1 MKKSI
6 LAILTIA
13 IFLSSSLV
21 ITLPIPAR
29 AASGAV
35 IAFDYY
41 HVQVGNQTV
50 YRAYGL
56 PGPSY
61 EVVDRDRLYSN
72 LTKLGYSLDFL
83 NQTTPIT
90 SSELSGVSVLFLGKA
105 DDPPIN
111 YSVSEVQAITSWFQ
125 TGGKLLMVSGNSG
138 YTTNDTENT
147 AFMSTI
153 PNWVLSSIGSSLR
166 LEVGGEVTDVAG
178 PGPGAASPPAGVGA
192 SGSGFR
198 DFASAV
204 NNGINTQG
212 FAATLTQG
220 TQYVRFHG
228 PTNVIGYQN
237 GAYVPFSS
245 LTADTVTWL
254 YRTSTQGSLQQYGAA
269 KPYVTAYATPG
280 QLVLAAAEEIAE
292 GSTYSKVVVGG
303 AGFYGNYVINANGE
317 YSYNVV
323 FQGQQFVENA
333 VAWGLTV
340 ESVPSSTNWT
350 LIIAAAV
357 VAIVIIAAAAI
368 YLMRRKPM
376 PKAAPAA
383 PAAPAA

>member
-1 MKKSI
+1 MKKQNF
-6 LAILTIA
+6 LAILSIA
-13 IFLSSSLV
+13 LFISSSLL
-21 ITLPIPAR
+21 IFPLPAR
-29 AASGAV
+29 ASNGMT

-41 HVQVGNQTV
+41 HIQAGNQTI

-61 EVVDRDRLYSN
+61 EVVDRDRLYGN
-72 LTKLGYSLDFL
+72 LTSMGYTLDFL

-90 SSELSGVSVLFLGKA
+90 SSQLTNVNVLFLGKA

-111 YSVSEVQAITSWFQ
+111 YSQSEVQAITSWFA

-147 AFMSTI
+147 IFMSSI
-153 PNWVLSSIGSSLR
+153 PNTVLKAVGSQLR
-166 LEVGGEVTDVAG
+166 LEGGGEITDVPG
-178 PGPGAASPPAGVGA
+178 PGPGSTSPPAGVGA

-198 DFASAV
+198 AFASAA
-204 NNGINTQG
+204 NNGVNTQG
-212 FAATLTQG
+212 WAANLTKG

-228 PTNVIGYQN
+228 ATNVIGYLN

-254 YRTSTQGSLQQYGAA
+254 YRTSTQGSLQAYGSG
-269 KPYVTAYATPG
+269 KPYVTTVSTPG
-280 QLVLAAAEEIAE
+280 AYVLAAAEKISE
-292 GSTYSKVVVGG
+292 GSTYSKVVVAG

-317 YSYNVV
+317 YSYNVA

-333 VAWGLTV
+333 VNWGTTA
-340 ESVPSSTNWT
+340 ESVPSSTNWV
-350 LIIAAAV
+350 LYGGVAAV
-357 VAIVIIAAAAI
+357 VIIVVAAAAI
-368 YLMRRKPM
+368 YAMRRKPKAM
-376 PKAAPAA
+376 PAPAS
-383 PAAPAA
+383 

>member
-1 MKKSI
+1 MKKQNF
-6 LAILTIA
+6 LAILSIA
-13 IFLSSSLV
+13 LFISSSLL
-21 ITLPIPAR
+21 IFPMPAR
-29 AASGAV
+29 ASNGMT

-72 LTKLGYSLDFL
+72 LTKMGYTLDPL

-90 SSELSGVSVLFLGKA
+90 SSQLTNVNVLFLGKA

-111 YSVSEVQAITSWFQ
+111 YSQSEVQAIASWFA

-147 AFMSTI
+147 LFQSSI
-153 PNWVLSSIGSSLR
+153 PNVVLKAIGSQLR
-166 LEVGGEVTDVAG
+166 LECCGEVTDVSG
-178 PGPGAASPPAGVGA
+178 PGPGSATPPAGVGA

-198 DFASAV
+198 VFASTA

-212 FAATLTQG
+212 WATNLTKG

-228 PTNVIGYQN
+228 TTNVIGYLN
-237 GAYVPFSS
+237 GAYMPFSS

-254 YRTSTQGSLQQYGAA
+254 YRTSAQGSLQQYGSG
-269 KPYVTAYATPG
+269 KPLATTYATPG
-280 QLVLAAAEEIAE
+280 QLVLAAAEKIPE
-292 GSTYSKVVVGG
+292 GSSYSKVVVAG

-333 VAWGLTV
+333 VNWGTTL
-340 ESVPSSTNWT
+340 ESVPSSTNWV
-350 LIIAAAV
+350 LYGGAAAV
-357 VAIVIIAAAAI
+357 IIIVVAAAAI
-368 YLMRRKPM
+368 YAMRRKPKAM
-376 PKAAPAA
+376 AAPGS
-383 PAAPAA
+383 

>member
-1 MKKSI
+1 MKKSL
-6 LAILTIA
+6 LAILTIS

-21 ITLPIPAR
+21 IAIPAPAR
-29 AASGAV
+29 AASGGM

-41 HVQVGNQTV
+41 HIQVGNQTV

-61 EVVDRDRLYSN
+61 EVVDRDRLYTN
-72 LTKLGYSLDFL
+72 LTKMGYTLDFL

-90 SSELSGVSVLFLGKA
+90 SSQLSGVSVLFIGKA

-111 YSVSEVQAITSWFQ
+111 FSASEVQAITSWFQ
-125 TGGKLLMVSGNSG
+125 TGGKLLMMSGSSG
-138 YTTNDTENT
+138 YTSNDTENT
-147 AFMSTI
+147 AFFATI
-153 PNWVLSSIGSSLR
+153 PNWILKSIGSSLR
-166 LEVGGEVTDVAG
+166 LEVGGEITDVAG
-178 PGPGAASPPAGVGA
+178 PGPGASSPPAGVGA

-198 DFASAV
+198 VFASSANNGV
-204 NNGINTQG
+204 NNQG
-212 FAATLTQG
+212 WAATLTQG

-228 PTNVIGYQN
+228 ATNIIGYQN

-245 LTADTVTWL
+245 LTSNTVTWL

-269 KPYVTAYATPG
+269 KPYVTPYSTPG
-280 QLVLAAAEEIAE
+280 QWVLAAAEEIAE

-333 VAWGLTV
+333 VNWGTTV
-340 ESVPSSTNWT
+340 ESVPSSTDWT
-350 LIIAAAV
+350 LIIVAAV
-357 VAIVIIAAAAI
+357 VAIVIIAAAGI

-383 PAAPAA
+383 PST

>member
-1 MKKSI
+1 MKKS
-6 LAILTIA
+6 LFAILTIS
-13 IFLSSSLV
+13 IFLSSSFAIAL
-21 ITLPIPAR
+21 PAR
-29 AASGAV
+29 AQSGAV

-41 HVQVGNQTV
+41 HIQVGNQTV

-61 EVVDRDRLYSN
+61 EVVDRNRLYTN
-72 LTKLGYSLDFL
+72 LTKAGYTLDFL

-90 SSELSGVSVLFLGKA
+90 SSQLSGVSVLFLGKA

-111 YSVSEVQAITSWFQ
+111 YSASEVQAITSWFQ
-125 TGGKLLMVSGNSG
+125 LGGKLLMVSGNSG

-147 AFMSTI
+147 AFFSTI
-153 PNWVLSSIGSSLR
+153 PNWVLKSIGSSLR

-178 PGPGAASPPAGVGA
+178 PGPGSASPPAGVGA

-198 DFASAV
+198 AFASAA
-204 NNGINTQG
+204 NNGINTQAW
-212 FAATLTQG
+212 AATLTQG

-228 PTNVIGYQN
+228 PINVIGYQN

-269 KPYVTAYATPG
+269 KPYVTSYATPG
-280 QLVLAAAEEIAE
+280 QYVLAAAEKIPE
-292 GSTYSKVVVGG
+292 GSTYSKVVVAG

-323 FQGQQFVENA
+323 FQGQQFVLNA
-333 VAWGLTV
+333 VAWGLTS

-350 LIIAAAV
+350 LIIAAV
-357 VAIVIIAAAAI
+357 VVVIVIIAAAAI

-376 PKAAPAA
+376 PKMAPAA
-383 PAAPAA
+383 PPAPST

>member
-1 MKKSI
+1 MKKQNF
-6 LAILTIA
+6 LAILSIGLFIA
-13 IFLSSSLV
+13 SSLLIFPV
-21 ITLPIPAR
+21 PAR
-29 AASGAV
+29 AASNGMT

-41 HVQVGNQTV
+41 HIQVGNQTI

-61 EVVDRDRLYSN
+61 EVVDRNRLYTN
-72 LTKLGYSLDFL
+72 LTKMGYSLDPL
-83 NQTTPIT
+83 NQTTPI
-90 SSELSGVSVLFLGKA
+90 SSSQLTNVNVLFLGKA

-111 YSVSEVQAITSWFQ
+111 YSASEVQAITSWFQ

-147 AFMSTI
+147 AFQSSI
-153 PNWVLSSIGSSLR
+153 PNWVLKSIGSSLR

-198 DFASAV
+198 VFASAA
-204 NNGINTQG
+204 NNGINTQSW
-212 FAATLTQG
+212 AATLTQG

-228 PTNVIGYQN
+228 TTNVIGYQN

-269 KPYVTAYATPG
+269 KPYATTFATPG
-280 QLVLAAAEEIAE
+280 QLVLAAAEKIPE
-292 GSTYSKVVVGG
+292 GSSYSKVVVAG
-303 AGFYGNYVINANGE
+303 AGFYGGYVINANGE
-317 YSYNVV
+317 FSYNVV

-333 VAWGLTV
+333 VNWGTTI
-340 ESVPSSTNWT
+340 ESVPSSTNWV
-350 LIIAAAV
+350 LYGGIAAVIIIV
-357 VAIVIIAAAAI
+357 VAAVAI
-368 YLMRRKPM
+368 YAMRRKPKAM
-376 PKAAPAA
+376 PAPAS
-383 PAAPAA
+383 